1 MYHDLI
7 ILDRIVINL
16 ENILNTGGIVLTT
29 MMKEEYEQKCKK
41 ILDEHAIRFAGL
53 IDDSGKLIAGGVKQG
68 IELKLNPTQ
77 LENLLKEMASRIS
90 KRKTH
95 DKELGRVKYSASR
108 REDVVI
114 MSFPIYQ
121 NAVAVVAE
129 PNVNIDRIAWRI
141 IEILGYQWSEFVG
154 K

>member
-1 MYHDLI
+1 M
-7 ILDRIVINL
+7 INL

-41 ILDEHAIRFAGL
+41 ILDEHGIRFAGL

-68 IELKLNPTQ
+68 IDLKLNPTQ
-77 LENLLKEMASRIS
+77 LESILKEMASRIS
-90 KRKTH
+90 KRKIH

-121 NAVAVVAE
+121 NAVAVVTE
-129 PNVNIDRIAWRI
+129 SNVNIDRIAWRI
-141 IEILGYQWSEFVG
+141 IEILGYQWSDFVG

>member
-1 MYHDLI
+1 M
-7 ILDRIVINL
+7 INL

-29 MMKEEYEQKCKK
+29 MMKDEYEQKCKK
-41 ILDEHAIRFAGL
+41 ILDERGIRFAGL

-68 IELKLNPTQ
+68 IDLKLNPIQ
-77 LENLLKEMASRIS
+77 LESILKEMASRIS
-90 KRKTH
+90 KRKIH

-121 NAVAVVAE
+121 NAVAVVTE
-129 PNVNIDRIAWRI
+129 SNVNIDRIAWRI

>member
-1 MYHDLI
+1 M
-7 ILDRIVINL
+7 INL

-41 ILDEHAIRFAGL
+41 ILDEHGIRFAGL

-68 IELKLNPTQ
+68 IDLKLNPTQ
-77 LENLLKEMASRIS
+77 LESILKEMASRIS
-90 KRKTH
+90 KRKIH

-121 NAVAVVAE
+121 NAVAVVTE
-129 PNVNIDRIAWRI
+129 SNVNIDRIAWRI

>member
-1 MYHDLI
+1 
-7 ILDRIVINL
+7 
-16 ENILNTGGIVLTT
+16 

-41 ILDEHAIRFAGL
+41 ILDEHGIRFAGL

-68 IELKLNPTQ
+68 IDLKLNPTQ
-77 LENLLKEMASRIS
+77 LESILKEMASRIS
-90 KRKTH
+90 KRKIH

-121 NAVAVVAE
+121 NAVAVVTE
-129 PNVNIDRIAWRI
+129 SNVNIDRIAWRI